1 LSIQEITQVANKFGL
16 KLGNLDDLDEKMLKE
31 LHRAITE
38 YSKNRH
44 NIHTID
50 YLW

>member
-1 LSIQEITQVANKFGL
+1 LNIQEIIHIANEFGL
-16 KLGNLDDLDEKMLKE
+16 KLGNLDDLDEKTLEE
-31 LHRAITE
+31 LYRAVTE
-38 YSKNRH
+38 YRENRY